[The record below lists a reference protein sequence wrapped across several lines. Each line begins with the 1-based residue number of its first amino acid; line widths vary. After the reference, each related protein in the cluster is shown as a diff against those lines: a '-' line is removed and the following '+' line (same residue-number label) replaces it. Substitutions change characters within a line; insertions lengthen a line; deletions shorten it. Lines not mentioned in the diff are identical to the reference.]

1 MSRASTPSW
10 GLLGSAKRWAKT
22 WKLGVNKIQRNVG
35 NSACGPA
42 LQRDKENRSEPGPEE
57 SRGGGHAAATVL
69 SSSTPLPKSPAAW
82 PTHHTE
88 QSPFVEGRMEGDELR
103 LGPRLPLDN
112 AARGRR

>member
-10 GLLGSAKRWAKT
+10 GLLGSAKRWAKA
-22 WKLGVNKIQRNVG
+22 WKLGINKVQRNVG

-42 LQRDKENRSEPGPEE
+42 LQRDKENRSEPGP
-57 SRGGGHAAATVL
+57 RGKPQGGPRGSH
-69 SSSTPLPKSPAAW
+69 SPQFSTPLPKSPAAW

-112 AARGRR
+112 ATRGRR